1 MLPVYWTDIAED
13 CYAALVEY
21 QAQFSIRAAESLEV
35 KINDLVERL
44 SIHNSLCPPSEL
56 LPRFRRCVVTE
67 DISLIYEVLIDRIE
81 IIAFVDNRMRPV
93 F

>member
-21 QAQFSIRAAESLEV
+21 QAQFSIRAVVSLEAKV
-35 KINDLVERL
+35 EDLVERL
-44 SIHNSLCPPSEL
+44 KRHHALCPPSEL
-56 LPRFRRCVVTE
+56 LPRFRRCTVTE
-67 DISLIYEVLIDRIE
+67 DVSLIYEILPDRIE
-81 IIAFVDNRMRPV
+81 IVAFVDNRMRPV

>member
-21 QAQFSIRAAESLEV
+21 HAQFSVRAAESLEAKV
-35 KINDLVERL
+35 ESLTERL
-44 SIHNSLCPPSEL
+44 ERHHALCPPSEL

-67 DISLIYEVLIDRIE
+67 DVSLIYEVFPDRIE
-81 IIAFVDNRMRPV
+81 IVAFVDNRMRPV